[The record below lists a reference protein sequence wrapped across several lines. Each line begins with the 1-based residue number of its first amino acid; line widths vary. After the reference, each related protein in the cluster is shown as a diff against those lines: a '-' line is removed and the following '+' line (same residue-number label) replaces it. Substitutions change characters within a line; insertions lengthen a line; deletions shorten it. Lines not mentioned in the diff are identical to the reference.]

1 MTIEAQYQRMRS
13 TMPRGRMRA
22 DVLLSTL
29 LSEARRA
36 QTRRANVA
44 SLTARK
50 RTVRVRTLERA
61 VSRMHIDDLDAAW
74 NAVLRGDLSLALQR
88 IGDHVT
94 QVRQEHSGTPWR
106 MTGWLTRR
114 G

>member
-1 MTIEAQYQRMRS
+1 MTIEARYQRLRA

-29 LSEARRA
+29 LSEATRA
-36 QTRRANVA
+36 QTLRANLARLAV
-44 SLTARK
+44 RK
-50 RTVRVRTLERA
+50 RTVRVQTLERA

-94 QVRQEHSGTPWR
+94 QVRQEHEGTPWR
-106 MTGWLTRR
+106 MTGWLARR

>member
-1 MTIEAQYQRMRS
+1 
-13 TMPRGRMRA
+13 MRA
-22 DVLLSTL
+22 DHLLSAL

-36 QTRRANVA
+36 QTRRANVVRL
-44 SLTARK
+44 SARK
-50 RTVRVRTLERA
+50 RTVRVQTLERA

-74 NAVLRGDLSLALQR
+74 QMALRGDVGLVLQR

-94 QVRQEHSGTPWR
+94 QVQQEVSGTPWR

-114 G
+114 T

>member
-1 MTIEAQYQRMRS
+1 MTIEAQYQTLRA
-13 TMPRGRMRA
+13 TMPQGRMRA

-29 LSEARRA
+29 LSEATRA
-36 QTRRANVA
+36 QTLRDNLARLAV
-44 SLTARK
+44 RK
-50 RTVRVRTLERA
+50 RTVRVATMERA

-74 NAVLRGDLSLALQR
+74 NAVLRGDLSQALRR

-94 QVRQEHSGTPWR
+94 QVREEVSGTPWR
-106 MTGWLTRR
+106 MTGWLARK